1 MNKTMIFLAF
11 IGILLQM
18 LFIIIEHRKNYVPAV
33 ILKGSASLIFCIIG
47 WFGKNAASQSFAGW
61 IFLGLVFGML
71 GDIALNLRFV
81 FPEKGQKI
89 FLGGIVLFLIGHI
102 LYLAALIPLC
112 RHLMVCVIIGALLSA
127 LLLGYIF
134 KTMQVKTAFK
144 IFGIFYLGAV
154 IIMTCT
160 AIGILIENPQTYTAL
175 YALGAVFFTL
185 SDIIL
190 IFNTFGSKELFSR
203 RIANLS
209 LYYLGQLLIAFSLF
223 FA

>member
-1 MNKTMIFLAF
+1 MNKTMIFLAI
-11 IGILLQM
+11 IGIVLQAF
-18 LFIIIEHRKNYVPAV
+18 FIIVEHRKNYVPAV
-33 ILKGSASLIFCIIG
+33 VLKGSASLIFCIIG
-47 WFGKNAASQSFAGW
+47 WFGKNAATQSFANM
-61 IFLGLVFGML
+61 IFLGLLFGML

-102 LYLAALIPLC
+102 LYLAALVPLC
-112 RHLMVCVIIGALLSA
+112 RHLLICVIIGALLSA
-127 LLLGYIF
+127 FLLGYIF

-160 AIGILIENPQTYTAL
+160 AIGILIENTQTYTAL
-175 YALGAVFFTL
+175 YALGAVLFTL

-190 IFNTFGSKELFSR
+190 IFNTFGSRELFSR